1 MKLPR
6 DTDASEL
13 IKALQRIGYRIV
25 RQSGSHIR
33 LRAEQPKPHA
43 LTVPNHSPLK
53 LGTLAAI
60 LGDVAQHRE
69 MDKDELLRVLFG
81 KQGAP

>member
-6 DTDASEL
+6 DMDAPEL
-13 IKALQRIGYRIV
+13 IKALQRIGYRVV

-33 LRAEQPKPHA
+33 LQSDQPKPHA
-43 LTVPNHSPLK
+43 LTIPNHAPLK

-60 LGDVAQHRE
+60 PGDVEDQRGLTGDA
-69 MDKDELLRVLFG
+69 LLQSLF
-81 KQGAP
+81 K

>member
-6 DTDASEL
+6 DMDAPDL
-13 IKALQRIGYRIV
+13 IKALQRIGYRVV

-33 LRAEQPKPHA
+33 LQCDQPKPHA
-43 LTVPNHSPLK
+43 LTIPNHSPLK

-60 LGDVAQHRE
+60 LADVAAHKGLSRE
-69 MDKDELLRVLFG
+69 ALLRTLS
-81 KQGAP
+81 

>member
-6 DTDASEL
+6 DMDAPEL
-13 IKALQRIGYRIV
+13 IKALQRIGYRVI

-33 LRAEQPKPHA
+33 LHTEQPEPHT
-43 LTVPNHSPLK
+43 LTIPNHSPLK

-60 LGDVAQHRE
+60 LSDVAEHRGHS
-69 MDKDELLRVLFG
+69 KVALLEILFN
-81 KQGAP
+81 

>member
-6 DTDASEL
+6 DMDAPEL
-13 IKALQRIGYRIV
+13 IKALERIGYRVV

-33 LRAEQPKPHA
+33 LQSDQPKSHA

-53 LGTLAAI
+53 IGTLSAI
-60 LGDVAQHRE
+60 LGDVAQHRNIT
-69 MDKDELLRVLFG
+69 KDDLIELLQAR
-81 KQGAP
+81 

>member
-6 DTDASEL
+6 DMDAPEL
-13 IKALQRIGYRIV
+13 IKALQRIGYRAA

-33 LRAEQPKPHA
+33 LQTEQPKPHA
-43 LTVPNHSPLK
+43 VTVPNHSPLK

-60 LGDVAQHRE
+60 LADVADHHGLTR
-69 MDKDELLRVLFG
+69 DALLQRLF
-81 KQGAP
+81 KS

>member
-6 DTDASEL
+6 DMDAPEL
-13 IKALQRIGYRIV
+13 IKALQRIGYRVV

-33 LRAEQPKPHA
+33 LQTDQPQSHA
-43 LTVPNHSPLK
+43 LTIPNHSPLK

-60 LGDVAQHRE
+60 VADVAEQRGLT
-69 MDKDELLRVLFG
+69 KAAVLQSLFNR
-81 KQGAP
+81 

>member
-6 DTDASEL
+6 DMDAPDL
-13 IKALQRIGYRIV
+13 IKALQRIGYRVV

-33 LRAEQPKPHA
+33 LQCDQPKPHA
-43 LTVPNHSPLK
+43 LTIPNHSPLK

-60 LGDVAQHRE
+60 LADVAAHQGLTRE
-69 MDKDELLRVLFG
+69 ALLRTLS
-81 KQGAP
+81 

>member
-6 DTDASEL
+6 DMDAPQL
-13 IKALQRIGYRIV
+13 IKALQRIGYQVV

-33 LRAEQPKPHA
+33 LQAGQPKPHA

-53 LGTLAAI
+53 LGTLSAI
-60 LGDVAQHRE
+60 LSDVALHRGMTKE
-69 MDKDELLRVLFG
+69 ALVQVLLDR
-81 KQGAP
+81 